1 MSTCSVPLYTVYS
14 VSAAHVASLFK
25 KKKKKRIK
33 DRQKKRKRKSG
44 WRTWQGPASPTSLW
58 LTEKKRSMV
67 PNMAQAATK
76 WPKRPTWLEMKYLQT
91 NVGNYTCNP
100 LWRSEIMTKTFFA
113 ATDKSSEVGRQ
124 LPEWWGL
131 LHVSVQW
138 NPWWET
144 NGEGCYMCLYS
155 GTPGERPMERAATC
169 VCTVEP
175 LVRDHPFLRPL
186 VWNLSLQV
194 HNSMSMNQSLRTT
207 LYEERLCWVS
217 SADLKAAF
225 LNLGRL
231 LIWMSQSWCSVRP
244 TWKTTQSNTLL
255 DPNGRQLIWKRV
267 MRCMGPKWLTT

>member
-1 MSTCSVPLYTVYS
+1 
-14 VSAAHVASLFK
+14 
-25 KKKKKRIK
+25 
-33 DRQKKRKRKSG
+33 
-44 WRTWQGPASPTSLW
+44 
-58 LTEKKRSMV
+58 
-67 PNMAQAATK
+67 
-76 WPKRPTWLEMKYLQT
+76 
-91 NVGNYTCNP
+91 
-100 LWRSEIMTKTFFA
+100 
-113 ATDKSSEVGRQ
+113 
-124 LPEWWGL
+124 
-131 LHVSVQW
+131 
-138 NPWWET
+138 
-144 NGEGCYMCLYS
+144 MCLYS

-267 MRCMGPKWLTT
+267 MRCMGPKWWTTQPNKSLMMTTHSNESWICYMEPKLWTT